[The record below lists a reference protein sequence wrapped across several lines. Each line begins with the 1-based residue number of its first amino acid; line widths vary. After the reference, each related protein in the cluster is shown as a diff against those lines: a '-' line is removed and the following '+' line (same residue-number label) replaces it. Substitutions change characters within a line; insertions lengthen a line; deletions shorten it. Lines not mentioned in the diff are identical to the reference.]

1 MPYFSPFIDESGIHI
16 PTYTDLRDQLI
27 EEIKQIYGQDI
38 YLDYDSAD
46 YQFISIVA
54 KKIFDSFSLAVLA
67 YNNRTPITAIGVG
80 LDNNVAFANIK
91 RKGATYSVVNLTLTG
106 TAGTVINNAQAIDE
120 NGYKWNIED
129 CVIGT
134 NGSVQADATCE
145 TIGNIG
151 ALPGSIT
158 VIGTPI
164 YGWTSV
170 TNQIAATVGNDIET
184 DAELRGR
191 YSLAIRSSSLTV
203 FESITSAIMQIPEVT
218 RCVGFE
224 NDTNAESTG
233 TEPPNVPAGL
243 PPHSITFVVE
253 GGVDEEIAKAIYS
266 KKTPGCYTNGTTAVE
281 LTSEAGNIDTIRFY
295 RPTYVDV
302 YATVTVKKL
311 NSWNDELEDKIK
323 QNIVNYINGLNIAD
337 DVLISM
343 VWSSAITAM
352 DDVKNPSYTVT
363 NVQVGG
369 SSSSLSG
376 NDFDIEFNEAAQ
388 SLVSYISVVF
398 S

>member
-134 NGSVQADATCE
+134 NGSVQANATCE
-145 TIGNIG
+145 TIGSIG
-151 ALPGSIT
+151 ALPDSIT
-158 VIGTPI
+158 IIGTPI

-243 PPHSITFVVE
+243 PPHSVTFVVE

-281 LTSEAGNIDTIRFY
+281 LVSEAGNIDTIRFY
-295 RPTYVDV
+295 RPTYVNV
-302 YATVTVKKL
+302 YAKVTVKKL
-311 NSWNDELEDKIK
+311 SSWNDELEDKIK

-376 NDFDIEFNEAAQ
+376 NDFDIELNEAAQ